1 MIRKDMPSF
10 NSLKKFA
17 QNLAEQHK
25 TFKITK
31 GNTLIKR
38 HFKKNVQCLNKIC
51 LKYRISVQAKAN
63 IPSAGEWLIDNLYL
77 INEQA
82 QFMFRNLPET
92 YCRRLP
98 VFGNGPLK
106 GMPRIYAVILGLLE
120 HTDGKS
126 DANLLEDYLWEYQ
139 TIVPLTM
146 GELWAVPLVLRI
158 AIIHNL
164 KLLFEEINRYF
175 IPKRQANLLLK
186 KIMPVLSD
194 VSKAVQSIIVAVE
207 KHLDLTN
214 PTVLV
219 HLARQFR
226 DYIESTPLLRWL
238 EARTAV
244 HSLSLTEL
252 LEEEQTRQTKHRVA
266 VGQLITSIRE
276 ISHTVWEFHF
286 EAISLVEQTFRRDPA
301 RIYPDMDFN
310 SRDMMRHTLEDLS
323 KRLKIPEQELAEH
336 ILNLS
341 IKAKAEFPDNRLEQ
355 HIGYYLY
362 DSGRADL
369 LRSLDIGSRRL
380 WRHPREI
387 LSRYPN
393 TVYFGALFSL
403 IGLFTYG
410 FWDLLNSWKAFTSW
424 QIFLLLLIILTSAGE
439 WAIRQV
445 HWIITIIF
453 PPQHLPKLE
462 YRGGVPKEAT
472 TMVVIPTIINSV
484 ETVAELVH
492 RLEIYHLSNHDPNIY
507 FALLTDWPDAS
518 QEHLP
523 NDINLLN
530 AVQTGIAKLNN
541 RYPHPKGSTFF
552 HLFHRHRLWNSQE
565 GKWMGWERKRGK
577 LVEFNA
583 LLCGEKETSF
593 STYEGDRAILP
604 TIRYVIT
611 LDSDTQLPRDAATRL
626 IGTISHPLNTPKLDV
641 DKKQIVKGYGL
652 LQPRIS
658 VSNSSINR
666 SRFAFLFGGKA
677 GIDAY
682 SGAVSDPYQDLF
694 QYGIFTGKGIYDVRI
709 FHELLAKRIPENM
722 VLSHDLLEGG
732 FLHAGLITDVELID
746 DYPASYLSSLSRM
759 SRWVRGDWQLLPWLS
774 RFVPDVKGCKQPVN
788 LPLIT
793 RWQIIDNL
801 RRSLLGPTIW
811 TLIWL
816 GLIVL
821 PNPAS
826 FLRIPLLTVAGISL
840 INHLLNL
847 FQQIRQGASFS
858 QNMARTAFNFLVLPY
873 RSLTMIKAI
882 IKTIYRLYVS
892 HRNLLEWVPAAD
904 EGKQTPTK
912 PLAIWGRMWPG
923 QVLVI
928 GSLTITAL
936 LEPAGLIWSIPLA
949 VFWLTAPFW
958 VFYIDRPIKE
968 RTYHLQPS
976 DYKFL
981 RDIALRTWHF
991 FEYTVGPE
999 NNWLPPDNLQIEPA
1013 NGLARRTS
1021 PTNIGLMLASTIAAR
1036 DFGYITTS
1044 VMLKRI
1050 GHTLN
1055 TLKSL
1060 PRWNGH
1066 FYNWYDTVTLEPLQP
1081 VYISTVDS
1089 GNLVAYLLT
1098 VKQSLKD
1105 ITNHLH
1111 LNSDSVQGL
1120 IDIARWE
1127 SETNFLI
1134 QPVLINKLESL
1145 QVELPISIFEWFRI
1159 LKDLVKDTP
1168 AESYLVKVLQN
1179 RLNELNNL
1187 FPWLKT
1193 IEAIEPI
1200 EINNPGCH
1208 EEIAAIT
1215 TLPAISGIWQKLM
1228 AINDIPTFLA
1238 YAVSLKELFKEGDAD
1253 NPETPLIKAVIL
1265 SAKRIN
1271 NLLHKGKILKDRLNS
1286 LAIAHDFTQLYNA
1299 KQRLFAIGYNISS
1312 KQLDDSYYD
1321 LLASE
1326 ARQASFISIALEQI
1340 PVNHWF
1346 KLNRT
1351 MATIQEGPVLVSW
1364 SGTMFEYLMPLLL
1377 MPGYRH
1383 TLWETTYRSVV
1394 KHQIRYAAKKL
1405 GLPWGISES
1414 GFNIKD
1420 LNQNYQYQAFGV
1432 PGLGLKQGLEK
1443 DRVITPYATFLA
1455 APVAPEAAINNLR
1468 HLDKLRALG
1477 EFGFYE
1483 ALDFT
1488 PNRLPEHTHYVL
1500 IKSYM
1505 AHHQGMIMISLA
1517 NLLLRNSFQ
1526 KRFLS
1531 EPRIKATEL
1540 LLCERV
1546 PNRAITISKKPLEL
1560 TPISNLRESGAELR
1574 SFYGIDTPLP
1584 EARFLSNGKYLVMIT
1599 NSGAGFS
1606 RWKNIL
1612 VNRWSEDLTRD
1623 VHGTHFYIR
1632 NMTDNSL
1639 WSPTYQPC
1647 RIKADD
1653 SVMKFSLE
1661 KICYTRTDGDI
1672 HTNMEL
1678 CVSPETDAEIRQITL
1693 RNDGNSPQVLEITS
1707 YLELALASM
1716 DEYNA
1721 HPVFSKLYV
1730 ETEIEPNL
1738 ETLLAHRRSEKS
1750 NDDNPWFL
1758 HMVVVDGQIFGALEY
1773 ETDRTRFIGRGRSVS
1788 LPQVINTKHSLS
1800 GTVGSVLDPVFSL
1813 RRCVN
1818 IQPGKAARFTFITGV
1833 APTRNAALE
1842 IAYKLRSPYQ
1852 LVRTF
1857 DLAWSK
1863 NRLEI
1868 RELNLTPQQVNLF
1881 QWMAAYIFYFNP
1893 YRQSRIE
1900 STMQN
1905 NKGQSGLWAYGISG
1919 DLPIVLVRLADLS
1932 EIDLAEMLIKAYKY
1946 WRLKGL
1952 RVDLV
1957 IINDSIGSYQQEL
1970 QNSLQHL
1977 IETCSQMYYN
1987 SDPAGKNGQ
1996 VFLIAGNQPSPED
2009 LLLFETVAR
2018 LSLRSDCGNLL
2029 SQMMQLNLKTSLFPP
2044 QRDIQ
2049 LPEDLSQDTY
2059 DEPKNLLFFNGF
2071 GGFTT
2076 CGREYQIC
2084 LKTKEL
2090 LPAPWIN
2097 VIANSS
2103 FGFQIS
2109 ESGGGYTWAE
2119 NSREFK
2125 ISPWSN
2131 DPVLDSLGEI
2141 CYLRD
2146 EKSGII
2152 WSLTS
2157 LPIRDNNPYLVNQD
2171 LVPFR
2176 LLSGRGRLWFSRPI
2190 TRCACSA
2197 SHKPIIG
2204 TGPNFISCGPSIYRR
2219 RCSTL
2224 VARGNPSWYQNEI
2237 LRRSIMAS
2245 LRSYPLYRTY
2255 RRL

>member
-1 MIRKDMPSF
+1 M
-10 NSLKKFA
+10 
-17 QNLAEQHK
+17 
-25 TFKITK
+25 
-31 GNTLIKR
+31 
-38 HFKKNVQCLNKIC
+38 
-51 LKYRISVQAKAN
+51 
-63 IPSAGEWLIDNLYL
+63 
-77 INEQA
+77 
-82 QFMFRNLPET
+82 
-92 YCRRLP
+92 
-98 VFGNGPLK
+98 
-106 GMPRIYAVILGLLE
+106 
-120 HTDGKS
+120 
-126 DANLLEDYLWEYQ
+126 
-139 TIVPLTM
+139 
-146 GELWAVPLVLRI
+146 
-158 AIIHNL
+158 
-164 KLLFEEINRYF
+164 
-175 IPKRQANLLLK
+175 
-186 KIMPVLSD
+186 
-194 VSKAVQSIIVAVE
+194 
-207 KHLDLTN
+207 
-214 PTVLV
+214 
-219 HLARQFR
+219 
-226 DYIESTPLLRWL
+226 
-238 EARTAV
+238 
-244 HSLSLTEL
+244 
-252 LEEEQTRQTKHRVA
+252 
-266 VGQLITSIRE
+266 
-276 ISHTVWEFHF
+276 
-286 EAISLVEQTFRRDPA
+286 
-301 RIYPDMDFN
+301 
-310 SRDMMRHTLEDLS
+310 
-323 KRLKIPEQELAEH
+323 
-336 ILNLS
+336 
-341 IKAKAEFPDNRLEQ
+341 
-355 HIGYYLY
+355 
-362 DSGRADL
+362 
-369 LRSLDIGSRRL
+369 
-380 WRHPREI
+380 
-387 LSRYPN
+387 
-393 TVYFGALFSL
+393 
-403 IGLFTYG
+403 
-410 FWDLLNSWKAFTSW
+410 
-424 QIFLLLLIILTSAGE
+424 
-439 WAIRQV
+439 
-445 HWIITIIF
+445 
-453 PPQHLPKLE
+453 
-462 YRGGVPKEAT
+462 
-472 TMVVIPTIINSV
+472 
-484 ETVAELVH
+484 
-492 RLEIYHLSNHDPNIY
+492 
-507 FALLTDWPDAS
+507 
-518 QEHLP
+518 
-523 NDINLLN
+523 
-530 AVQTGIAKLNN
+530 
-541 RYPHPKGSTFF
+541 
-552 HLFHRHRLWNSQE
+552 
-565 GKWMGWERKRGK
+565 
-577 LVEFNA
+577 
-583 LLCGEKETSF
+583 
-593 STYEGDRAILP
+593 
-604 TIRYVIT
+604 
-611 LDSDTQLPRDAATRL
+611 
-626 IGTISHPLNTPKLDV
+626 
-641 DKKQIVKGYGL
+641 
-652 LQPRIS
+652 
-658 VSNSSINR
+658 
-666 SRFAFLFGGKA
+666 
-677 GIDAY
+677 
-682 SGAVSDPYQDLF
+682 
-694 QYGIFTGKGIYDVRI
+694 
-709 FHELLAKRIPENM
+709 
-722 VLSHDLLEGG
+722 
-732 FLHAGLITDVELID
+732 
-746 DYPASYLSSLSRM
+746 
-759 SRWVRGDWQLLPWLS
+759 
-774 RFVPDVKGCKQPVN
+774 
-788 LPLIT
+788 
-793 RWQIIDNL
+793 
-801 RRSLLGPTIW
+801 
-811 TLIWL
+811 
-816 GLIVL
+816 
-821 PNPAS
+821 
-826 FLRIPLLTVAGISL
+826 
-840 INHLLNL
+840 
-847 FQQIRQGASFS
+847 
-858 QNMARTAFNFLVLPY
+858 
-873 RSLTMIKAI
+873 
-882 IKTIYRLYVS
+882 
-892 HRNLLEWVPAAD
+892 
-904 EGKQTPTK
+904 
-912 PLAIWGRMWPG
+912 
-923 QVLVI
+923 
-928 GSLTITAL
+928 
-936 LEPAGLIWSIPLA
+936 
-949 VFWLTAPFW
+949 
-958 VFYIDRPIKE
+958 
-968 RTYHLQPS
+968 
-976 DYKFL
+976 
-981 RDIALRTWHF
+981 
-991 FEYTVGPE
+991 
-999 NNWLPPDNLQIEPA
+999 
-1013 NGLARRTS
+1013 
-1021 PTNIGLMLASTIAAR
+1021 
-1036 DFGYITTS
+1036 
-1044 VMLKRI
+1044 
-1050 GHTLN
+1050 
-1055 TLKSL
+1055 
-1060 PRWNGH
+1060 
-1066 FYNWYDTVTLEPLQP
+1066 
-1081 VYISTVDS
+1081 
-1089 GNLVAYLLT
+1089 
-1098 VKQSLKD
+1098 
-1105 ITNHLH
+1105 
-1111 LNSDSVQGL
+1111 
-1120 IDIARWE
+1120 
-1127 SETNFLI
+1127 
-1134 QPVLINKLESL
+1134 
-1145 QVELPISIFEWFRI
+1145 
-1159 LKDLVKDTP
+1159 
-1168 AESYLVKVLQN
+1168 
-1179 RLNELNNL
+1179 
-1187 FPWLKT
+1187 
-1193 IEAIEPI
+1193 
-1200 EINNPGCH
+1200 
-1208 EEIAAIT
+1208 
-1215 TLPAISGIWQKLM
+1215 
-1228 AINDIPTFLA
+1228 
-1238 YAVSLKELFKEGDAD
+1238 
-1253 NPETPLIKAVIL
+1253 
-1265 SAKRIN
+1265 
-1271 NLLHKGKILKDRLNS
+1271 NS

-1505 AHHQGMIMISLA
+1505 VHHQGMIMISLA

-2157 LPIRDNNPYLVNQD
+2157 LPIRDNNPYLVNHGQGYTTLTQFSQGIEQTATVFAALDDPVKIIRLKLNNTNNEVRHLSITYYIEWVLGVLRAKSAPYIVTETDSVSGALLARNIYQEDFPNFYGFLQVWTDEPDLERSWTGDRVEFIGRNGSLRCPAALERLSLSNKTGAGFDPCGALQVKIAIPAEAETSITILVGAAKSLDKAREYVMKFKDPTNINDAYQEIISFWDRFLGQTQVDTPDPGFNLMMNRWLLYQTLSCRIWSRSAFYQAGGAFGFRDQLQD
-2171 LVPFR
+2171 VLALLHTSPSLVRDQILYHAAHQFIEGDVQHWWHEETHHGIRTKFSDDLLWLPYAATRYTEHTGDYNIWDELIPFLESAPLEENEFERYDFTQISEKTGTLYEHCILAIERALRFGEHGLPLMGAGDWNDAMNRVGRNQLGESIWLGWFLYSVLQSFIPISNYFNDSGQTKKYQQIAAQLAESLNQNGWDGNWYRRAYNDLGEPLGSIQNTECQIDCIAQAWAVISGAADPDKAVSAMQALDQKLVSREDSLVCLLTPPFSKTNPSPGYIQAYPPGVRENGGQYTHAAVWAIIAWAKLGEGNQAYSLFR
-2176 LLSGRGRLWFSRPI
+2176 LLNPINHSRTDSEIQRYRVEPYVMAADIYSIPPYTGRGGWTWYTGAAGWMYQAGLEWVLGIKKRGSRLYIEPCIPEEWSEFSVSYKYQDTLYEIKVKNPL
-2190 TRCACSA
+2190 
-2197 SHKPIIG
+2197 HKQTGG
-2204 TGPNFISCGPSIYRR
+2204 TALKLDGKTVNPKKGILLKDDKKAHLVELTIY
-2219 RCSTL
+2219 S
-2224 VARGNPSWYQNEI
+2224 
-2237 LRRSIMAS
+2237 
-2245 LRSYPLYRTY
+2245 
-2255 RRL
+2255 